1 MTAEILCIGT
11 ELLLGNILN
20 TNAKYLSEECAK
32 LGLSVYRQTVVGDN
46 YERAEEAFLNSLKN
60 SDVVITTGGLG
71 PTSDDISKEAVTEAL
86 GLDSV
91 FDKESYENIVSY
103 FKKMGRNKFPDINN
117 KQAYIPVG
125 AKALSNKNGTA
136 PAVLIETNNTIAKE
150 KYPNKI
156 IILLPGPPRELIPI
170 FEEHVVPFFKNKSKE
185 TIHSVMV
192 KLAGIGESKATTE
205 ISDLIR
211 YSENPTVAPYA
222 KTNEV
227 HLRVTAKAQ
236 SLEEAEKIIEPVLD
250 EINKKLGKYIYTT
263 DENMTLEDV
272 VVRSAVS
279 KKMKIAVAESCTGGL
294 LSGRIINSAGASE
307 CFMQGF
313 VTYSNEAKH
322 ETLCID
328 SDILEKY
335 GAVSEECAIAMAKNA
350 AIKANADIAVSTTGI
365 AGPSGGSDEK
375 PMGLVYV
382 GIYNRGKTGVKKF
395 VFNGNRSV
403 VRENAAACALNL
415 LRLEIIK

>member
-136 PAVLIETNNTIAKE
+136 PAVLIETNNTKAKE
-150 KYPNKI
+150 KYPNRI

-170 FEEHVVPFFKNKSKE
+170 FEEHVVPFFKNKSNE

-375 PMGLVYV
+375 PVGLVYV

-415 LRLEIIK
+415 LRLEIMK

>member
-136 PAVLIETNNTIAKE
+136 PAVLIETNNTKAKE
-150 KYPNKI
+150 KYPNRI

-170 FEEHVVPFFKNKSKE
+170 FEEHVVPFFKNKSNE

-272 VVRSAVS
+272 VVRTAVS
-279 KKMKIAVAESCTGGL
+279 KKIKIAVAESCTGGL

-375 PMGLVYV
+375 PVGLVYV

-415 LRLEIIK
+415 LRLEIMK

>member
-136 PAVLIETNNTIAKE
+136 PAVLIETNNTKAKE
-150 KYPNKI
+150 KYPNRI

-170 FEEHVVPFFKNKSKE
+170 FEEHVVPFFKNKSNE

-263 DENMTLEDV
+263 DENMMLEDV
-272 VVRSAVS
+272 VVRTAVS

-375 PMGLVYV
+375 PVGLVYV

-415 LRLEIIK
+415 LRLEIMK

>member
-136 PAVLIETNNTIAKE
+136 PAVLIETNNTKAKE
-150 KYPNKI
+150 KYPNRI

-272 VVRSAVS
+272 VVRTAVS
-279 KKMKIAVAESCTGGL
+279 KKIKIAVAESCTGGL

-375 PMGLVYV
+375 PVGLVYV
-382 GIYNRGKTGVKKF
+382 GIYNRGKTGVEKF

-415 LRLEIIK
+415 LRLEIMK

>member
-136 PAVLIETNNTIAKE
+136 PAVLIETNNTKAKE
-150 KYPNKI
+150 KYPNRI

-170 FEEHVVPFFKNKSKE
+170 FEEHVVPFFKNKSNE

-263 DENMTLEDV
+263 DENMMLEDV
-272 VVRSAVS
+272 VVRTAVS

-375 PMGLVYV
+375 PVGLVYV
-382 GIYNRGKTGVKKF
+382 GIYNRGKTGVEKF

-415 LRLEIIK
+415 LRLEIMK

>member
-136 PAVLIETNNTIAKE
+136 PAVLIETNNTKAKE
-150 KYPNKI
+150 KYPNRI

-170 FEEHVVPFFKNKSKE
+170 FEEHVVPFFKNKSNE

-272 VVRSAVS
+272 VVRTAVS
-279 KKMKIAVAESCTGGL
+279 KKIKIAVAESCTGGL

-375 PMGLVYV
+375 PVGLVYV
-382 GIYNRGKTGVKKF
+382 GIYNRGKTGVEKF

-415 LRLEIIK
+415 LRLEIMK

>member
-136 PAVLIETNNTIAKE
+136 PAVLIETNNTKAKE
-150 KYPNKI
+150 KYPNRI

-170 FEEHVVPFFKNKSKE
+170 FEEHVVPFFKNKSNE

-236 SLEEAEKIIEPVLD
+236 SLDEAEKIIEPVLD

-263 DENMTLEDV
+263 DENMMLEDV
-272 VVRSAVS
+272 VVRTAVS

-375 PMGLVYV
+375 PVGLVYV
-382 GIYNRGKTGVKKF
+382 GIYNRGKTGVEKF

-415 LRLEIIK
+415 LRLEIMK

>member
-136 PAVLIETNNTIAKE
+136 PAVLIETNNTKAKE
-150 KYPNKI
+150 KYPNRI

-170 FEEHVVPFFKNKSKE
+170 FEEHVVPFFKNKSNE

-236 SLEEAEKIIEPVLD
+236 SLDEAEKIIEPVLD

-272 VVRSAVS
+272 VVRTAVS
-279 KKMKIAVAESCTGGL
+279 KKIKIAVAESCTGGL

-375 PMGLVYV
+375 PVGLVYV

-415 LRLEIIK
+415 LRLEIMK

>member
-136 PAVLIETNNTIAKE
+136 PAVLIETNNTKAKE
-150 KYPNKI
+150 KYPNRI

-170 FEEHVVPFFKNKSKE
+170 FEEHVVPFFKNKSNE

-272 VVRSAVS
+272 VVRTAVS
-279 KKMKIAVAESCTGGL
+279 KKIKIAVAESCTGGL

-335 GAVSEECAIAMAKNA
+335 GAVSGECAIAMAKNA

-375 PMGLVYV
+375 PVGLVYV

-415 LRLEIIK
+415 LRLEIMK

>member
-136 PAVLIETNNTIAKE
+136 PAVLIETNNTAAKE
-150 KYPNKI
+150 KYPNRI

-236 SLEEAEKIIEPVLD
+236 SLDEAEKIIEPVLD

-279 KKMKIAVAESCTGGL
+279 KKIKIAVAESCTGGL

-375 PMGLVYV
+375 PVGLVYV
-382 GIYNRGKTGVKKF
+382 GIYNRGKTGVEKF

-415 LRLEIIK
+415 LRLEIMK